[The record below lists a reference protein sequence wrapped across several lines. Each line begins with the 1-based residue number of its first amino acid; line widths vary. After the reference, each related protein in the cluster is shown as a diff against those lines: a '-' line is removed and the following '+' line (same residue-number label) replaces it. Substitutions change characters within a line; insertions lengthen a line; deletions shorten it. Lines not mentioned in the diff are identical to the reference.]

1 MKSETEV
8 PKGCGTANVGTT
20 KLFVSLKQYLN
31 LDQEIQRLEK
41 KLQEVQGFIDRI
53 VKKTQV
59 KDYKEKASEKAQRE
73 NQENL

>member
-1 MKSETEV
+1 M